1 MSKKVQ
7 TPSSVEKYSSPQCVS
22 YHITPESAVL
32 TESNPANHEQ
42 IGDLGGF
49 GGWDHDDIFG
59 IL

>member
-32 TESNPANHEQ
+32 TDSYSASREE
-42 IGDLGGF
+42 IGGLDGF
-49 GGWDHDDIFG
+49 GGWDPDGLF